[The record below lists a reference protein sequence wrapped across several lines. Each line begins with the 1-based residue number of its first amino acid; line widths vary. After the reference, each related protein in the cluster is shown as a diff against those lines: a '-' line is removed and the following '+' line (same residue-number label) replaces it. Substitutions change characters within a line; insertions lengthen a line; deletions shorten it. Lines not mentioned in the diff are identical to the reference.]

1 MGSAAPLHHLPMKKT
16 VKKILLLVPLV
27 FVSAVAGMLYLDPA
41 NSPVIVDPGTSEASN
56 AEHSAATTTRSNA
69 ALKAPTQSEGMQA
82 LPPSFA
88 GTQVDGVFRVDAAG
102 QLIISED
109 IRRIFD
115 YFLAAVGEEPLRNS
129 VDRLQG
135 YIASQ
140 LQEPARQQALGLL
153 EQYLAYKREL
163 VLLERDLPQI
173 ADLQAMRQRESA
185 VRALRARIFDGET
198 QQAFFAR
205 EQAYNQF
212 TLERLAIL
220 HDARLDDA
228 AKAAAVD
235 QLRNS
240 LPPEMHDSVLPQLQN
255 DLRQQTAKLQAEG
268 ANAAQIRQL
277 RQQLVG
283 AEATQRLEALD
294 QKRQTWNQRV
304 SRYLTEKAGI
314 EANQGLDA
322 SDKADAIAQLAEAG
336 FSEQERLR
344 LEAAEQLATARS
356 QNAP

>member
-1 MGSAAPLHHLPMKKT
+1 M
-16 VKKILLLVPLV
+16 KKILLLVPV
-27 FVSAVAGMLYLDPA
+27 AFISAIAGMLYLDPA
-41 NSPVIVDPGTSEASN
+41 DSPTTLEQGASEAAN
-56 AEHSAATTTRSNA
+56 AERNA
-69 ALKAPTQSEGMQA
+69 AAITSSAPPLKAPVRPQEMQA
-82 LPPSFA
+82 LPASFD
-88 GTQVDGVFRVDAAG
+88 GTQVDGRFRVDAAG
-102 QLIISED
+102 QLIVSED

-115 YFLAAVGEEPLRNS
+115 YFLAAVGEEPLRDS
-129 VDRLQG
+129 VERLQG

-153 EQYLAYKREL
+153 DQYLAYKREL

-173 ADLQAMRQRESA
+173 ADLQAMRQREAA
-185 VRALRARIFDGET
+185 VQALRAHIFSAEA

-220 HDARLDDA
+220 HDARLDEA

-235 QLRNS
+235 QLRNG

-268 ANAAQIRQL
+268 ASAAQIRQL

-304 SRYLTEKAGI
+304 SRYLTEKARI
-314 EANQGLDA
+314 EANQGLSA
-322 SDKADAIAQLAEAG
+322 SDKASAIAQLAEAD
-336 FSEQERLR
+336 FNEQERLR
-344 LEAAEQLATARS
+344 LDAAEQLAASRRPR
-356 QNAP
+356 AP

>member
-1 MGSAAPLHHLPMKKT
+1 MKKL
-16 VKKILLLVPLV
+16 LLLVPV
-27 FVSAVAGMLYLDPA
+27 AFVSAVAGLLYLNPA
-41 NSPVIVDPGTSEASN
+41 DNPTALEQTTNEPLSGKPSTQTAARAS
-56 AEHSAATTTRSNA
+56 AQ
-69 ALKAPTQSEGMQA
+69 LKPSAPTSAFPA
-82 LPPSFA
+82 LPASFD
-88 GTQVDGVFRVDAAG
+88 GTQVDGRFRVDAAG
-102 QLIISED
+102 QLIASED

-129 VDRLQG
+129 VERLQG

-140 LQEPARQQALGLL
+140 LQEPARRQALGLL

-173 ADLQAMRQRESA
+173 ADLQAMRQREAA
-185 VRALRARIFDGET
+185 VQALRARIFSAEA

-220 HDARLDDA
+220 QDSGLDDA

-235 QLRNS
+235 QLRNG

-268 ANAAQIRQL
+268 ASAAQIRQL

-294 QKRQTWNQRV
+294 RKRQTWNQRV
-304 SRYLTEKAGI
+304 SRYLTEKARI
-314 EANQGLDA
+314 EANQGLSA
-322 SDKADAIAQLAEAG
+322 SDKASAIAQLAEAD
-336 FSEQERLR
+336 FNQQERLR
-344 LEAAEQLATARS
+344 LDAAEQLAATRRPS
-356 QNAP
+356 AP

>member
-1 MGSAAPLHHLPMKKT
+1 MNS
-16 VKKILLLVPLV
+16 VKKLLLLVPLV
-27 FVSAVAGMLYLDPA
+27 FVSAVAGMLYLQPMDGPLTLE
-41 NSPVIVDPGTSEASN
+41 PGASEAAD
-56 AEHSAATTTRSNA
+56 AEHSAAAITGSGTQ
-69 ALKAPTQSEGMQA
+69 LKAPAQPDEIPT
-82 LPPSFA
+82 LPASFA
-88 GTQVDGVFRVDAAG
+88 GTQVDGVFRVDASG

-129 VDRLQG
+129 VERLQG
-135 YIASQ
+135 YIAKQ
-140 LQEPARQQALGLL
+140 LQAPARQQALDLL

-163 VLLERDLPQI
+163 VLLERDLPQF

-185 VRALRARIFDGET
+185 VQALRARIFSAET

-220 HDARLDDA
+220 HDTRLDDA

-235 QLRNS
+235 QLRNN

-283 AEATQRLEALD
+283 AEATLRLEALD

-314 EANQGLDA
+314 EANQGLGA
-322 SDKADAIAQLAEAG
+322 SDKAEAIAQLAEAG

-356 QNAP
+356 PSLP

>member
-1 MGSAAPLHHLPMKKT
+1 MSP
-16 VKKILLLVPLV
+16 VKKLLLLVPV
-27 FVSAVAGMLYLDPA
+27 AFVSAVAGILYLDPA
-41 NSPVIVDPGTSEASN
+41 FSPAPPEQTARD
-56 AEHSAATTTRSNA
+56 ATNVEQNA
-69 ALKAPTQSEGMQA
+69 APAASSIASVRTPAKAQKMQT
-82 LPPSFA
+82 LPASFD
-88 GTQVDGVFRVDAAG
+88 GTQVDGRFRVDATG
-102 QLIISED
+102 QLIVSED

-115 YFLAAVGEEPLRNS
+115 YFLAAIGEESLRDS
-129 VDRLQG
+129 VARLQT
-135 YIASQ
+135 YIADQ

-163 VLLERDLPQI
+163 VLLERDLPQL
-173 ADLQAMRQRESA
+173 ADLQAMRQR
-185 VRALRARIFDGET
+185 ARIFSTEA

-228 AKAAAVD
+228 AKATAVD

-268 ANAAQIRQL
+268 ASAAQIRQL

-304 SRYLTEKAGI
+304 SRYLTEKAEI
-314 EANQGLDA
+314 EAAQGLSA
-322 SDKADAIAQLAEAG
+322 RDKADAIAQLAEGG
-336 FSEQERLR
+336 FDEQERLR
-344 LEAAEQLATARS
+344 LEAAEQLAATRRS
-356 QNAP
+356 DTP

>member
-1 MGSAAPLHHLPMKKT
+1 MSP
-16 VKKILLLVPLV
+16 VKKLLLLVPV
-27 FVSAVAGMLYLDPA
+27 AFVSAVAGILYLDPA
-41 NSPVIVDPGTSEASN
+41 FSPAPPEQTARD
-56 AEHSAATTTRSNA
+56 ATNVEQNA
-69 ALKAPTQSEGMQA
+69 APAASSSASVRTPAKAQKMQA
-82 LPPSFA
+82 LPASFD
-88 GTQVDGVFRVDAAG
+88 GTQVDGRFRVDATG
-102 QLIISED
+102 QLIVSED

-115 YFLAAVGEEPLRNS
+115 YFLAAIGEESLRVS
-129 VDRLQG
+129 VARLQT
-135 YIASQ
+135 YIADQ

-163 VLLERDLPQI
+163 VLLERDLPQL
-173 ADLQAMRQRESA
+173 ADLQAMRQREAA
-185 VRALRARIFDGET
+185 VQALRAHIFSTEA

-205 EQAYNQF
+205 EQAHNQF

-228 AKAAAVD
+228 AKATAVD
-235 QLRNS
+235 QLRNA

-268 ANAAQIRQL
+268 ASAAQIRQL

-304 SRYLTEKAGI
+304 SRYLTEKAEI
-314 EANQGLDA
+314 EAAQGLSA
-322 SDKADAIAQLAEAG
+322 RDKADAIAQLAEGG
-336 FSEQERLR
+336 FDEQERLR
-344 LEAAEQLATARS
+344 LEAAEQLAATRRS
-356 QNAP
+356 NTP

>member
-1 MGSAAPLHHLPMKKT
+1 MKKL
-16 VKKILLLVPLV
+16 LLLVPV
-27 FVSAVAGMLYLDPA
+27 AFISAIAGMLYLDPA
-41 NSPVIVDPGTSEASN
+41 DGPTPLERGVGEPLNTERSVATSPSSTPP
-56 AEHSAATTTRSNA
+56 
-69 ALKAPTQSEGMQA
+69 KAPARPQAMQA
-82 LPPSFA
+82 LPASFD
-88 GTQVDGVFRVDAAG
+88 GTQVDGRFRVDAAG
-102 QLIISED
+102 HLIVSED

-115 YFLAAVGEEPLRNS
+115 YFLAAVGEEPLRKS
-129 VDRLQG
+129 VERLQG

-140 LQEPARQQALGLL
+140 LQEPAHQQALGLL

-173 ADLQAMRQRESA
+173 ADLQAMRQRETA
-185 VRALRARIFDGET
+185 VQALRARIFSAEA

-220 HDARLDDA
+220 QDSRLDDA

-294 QKRQTWNQRV
+294 RKRQTWNQRV
-304 SRYLTEKAGI
+304 SRYLTEKAKI
-314 EANQGLDA
+314 EANLGLSA
-322 SDKADAIAQLAEAG
+322 SDKASAIAQLAEAD
-336 FSEQERLR
+336 FNQQERLR
-344 LEAAEQLATARS
+344 LDAAEQLAATRRPS
-356 QNAP
+356 AP